1 MQTQTWNEKLIQ
13 CFFLERKEKNKQYT
27 ALTVRRDFTSQGRK
41 KNNLRKQKSEG
52 NAILLIFSSWP
63 EAWYK
68 LKFLITKENKVR
80 NVLNG
85 RENFPTFPEIRYPG
99 WQKQHFPNL
108 ASRKAVVP
116 SRTKFILVIQRGGF
130 DLTFFSQRKS
140 KFLLIPSHPIQ
151 YRRLLSP

>member
-1 MQTQTWNEKLIQ
+1 
-13 CFFLERKEKNKQYT
+13 LERKEKNKQYT

-41 KNNLRKQKSEG
+41 KNNLKKQKSEG

-63 EAWYK
+63 EAWFK

-108 ASRKAVVP
+108 ANRKGRLRGEANRHDVPNLFWLSSEAVLTSRSFLKGKAN
-116 SRTKFILVIQRGGF
+116 F
-130 DLTFFSQRKS
+130 
-140 KFLLIPSHPIQ
+140 
-151 YRRLLSP
+151 Y